1 MKIIICG
8 AGQVGRG
15 IAGRLA
21 AEDNEVTVI
30 DTSPELVR
38 AISDDL
44 DVQGIIGHGA
54 HPDILEQAG
63 AEEADMV
70 IAVTFTDEVNMMAC
84 EVAHAIFNTT
94 TKIAR
99 VRDQSYLE
107 PRYSDLFSRENTAID
122 VVISPEIAVG
132 EMVLRRLALPG
143 AAEAVY
149 FAGQKVIALG
159 IQLGEDCPILD
170 TPLSQ
175 LAELF
180 PDLSAVVVGI
190 QRKGEVIIPKTSDQ
204 MQAGDLVFVI
214 ASSEAAARTLVLFG
228 HEEEPPRHIIL
239 GGGGNIGAYVA
250 RKLEETTPEA
260 HVRIIEN
267 DRERAEAIANDLRK
281 AIILHGSALDSE
293 ILREADVERADVFIA
308 LTNDDKVNLLSSL
321 LARQEGAAHTMSLIS
336 TLEASPLAG
345 PLGIDSWIDPR
356 AVTVAEILQHV
367 RRGRIRGV
375 YPVLDGAAEIV
386 EAEALE
392 TSPVIGKKLRD
403 ADIPEGLRIGAI
415 VRGDEVIMATGDAEI
430 RPGDSVVLFAKAG
443 AANEIQRLFRVALEY
458 F

>member
-63 AEEADMV
+63 AEDADMI

-159 IQLGEDCPILD
+159 IQLDEDCPILD

-267 DRERAEAIANDLRK
+267 DRERAEAIANGLHK

-293 ILREADVERADVFIA
+293 ILREADVERADIFIA

-336 TLEASPLAG
+336 TLESAPLAG

-403 ADIPEGLRIGAI
+403 ADIPDDLRIGAI

-430 RPGDSVVLFAKAG
+430 RPGDSVVLFAKSG